1 MVKLLCNKI
10 MFQVD
15 QKFFHFSLE
24 VYWPGKDEV
33 GRLTSKNLV
42 GKWTVLLFYPADFT
56 FVCPTE
62 LADLNR
68 LYPEFKKLKTEIVAV
83 STDTV
88 HTHKAWLEV
97 EKLLSGVKY
106 PMAADHNG
114 KFSKELGIY
123 DEETGKAQR
132 ATFIIDPQGTLRA
145 VDIVSDS
152 IGRSA
157 GEALRKL
164 RALEFVSKNPGKVC
178 PANWDED
185 KIALMPS
192 IKKSGKVYKE
202 YEKR

>member
-1 MVKLLCNKI
+1 

-15 QKFFHFSLE
+15 KKFSHFSLE
-24 VYWPGKDEV
+24 VYWPPKDAV
-33 GRLTSKNLV
+33 GRLTSKDLV
-42 GKWTVLLFYPADFT
+42 GKWIVLLFYPADFT

-68 LYPEFKKLKTEIVAV
+68 LYPEFKKFKAEVVAV

-88 HTHKAWLEV
+88 YTHKAWLEV
-97 EKLLSGVKY
+97 EKLLTGVKY

-123 DEETGKAQR
+123 DEENGMAQR
-132 ATFIIDPQGTLRA
+132 ATFIIGPDGILRA
-145 VDIVSDS
+145 VDVVSGS

-157 GEALRKL
+157 SETLRKL
-164 RALEFVSKNPGKVC
+164 KALVFVSKNPGKVC

-185 KIALMPS
+185 KTALTPS

-202 YEKR
+202 YK